1 MSMTYNEFVD
11 DVMAKV
17 TECPKCWRKGQSV
30 FNVVDDHY
38 GVARSVQ
45 FIDHVDCF
53 YNDDKIDEFLTK
65 AYIKLTENESN

>member
-1 MSMTYNEFVD
+1 MITYNEFLQ
-11 DVMAKV
+11 DVYSKV
-17 TECPKCWRKGQSV
+17 EKCPKNWRKGQSV
-30 FNVVDDHY
+30 FNVVDEHY

-53 YNDDKIDEFLTK
+53 YNDDKISEFLTK

>member
-1 MSMTYNEFVD
+1 MNFYRMFILKWKNVQ
-11 DVMAKV
+11 KN
-17 TECPKCWRKGQSV
+17 WRKGQSV
-30 FNVVDDHY
+30 FNVVDEHY

-53 YNDDKIDEFLTK
+53 YNDDKISEFLTK